1 MNMIKYQLIILITLI
16 GFILNL
22 PFGYLRSKSK
32 KYSIAWFSY
41 IHLPILFVVFLRLI
55 THTSYIYIPL
65 FFAASII
72 GQILGSYSKLQI
84 K

>member
-1 MNMIKYQLIILITLI
+1 MPKIQLIILITLI

-32 KYSIAWFSY
+32 RYSLAWFSY
-41 IHLPILFVVFLRLI
+41 IHLPIIFVIFLRLV

-65 FFAASII
+65 FFISSIM
-72 GQILGSYSKLQI
+72 GQLMGSYNKSV
-84 K
+84 